1 MIEPFNPADKYADPV
16 LEAGLLNGLLQ
27 APESLLT
34 VSEALTPSA
43 FSKEAHRAVYE
54 ALTAGTDPD
63 VSELEPTEP
72 PADMLVAADQIR
84 ELAKKRALAL
94 MSQGTRDDLKTGK
107 SADEIKATLETS
119 LLMIEAQQT
128 PDLFRPMPR
137 AFPGLLE
144 DYKRKQIR
152 REELGNI
159 GLNTH
164 IKGLNDKIG
173 GLQPGIHVLGA
184 KPGMGKTTF
193 TLQLATHIATEG
205 YPVVFLSFEE
215 SLHRLTLKAL
225 CQQAGLDLDAYGK
238 GKGDISAL
246 EDAMQ
251 QHSHKLDRLWIM
263 ESRPGLS
270 VPQVKAKMLQAM
282 KETNQRHGLIIV
294 DYLQVWAATQ
304 KEKRSD
310 FRHDVS
316 ALIAELRRLS
326 LDLEI
331 PVLAISSQS
340 RGAYSKGASTAKDID
355 KADDLSSLK
364 ESGELEYTADT
375 VWFLIPRES
384 MGHSPKVRPLDLS
397 ITKNRYGETGK
408 IPLLFNMGKG
418 IITGESKAEK

>member
-1 MIEPFNPADKYADPV
+1 MIEPFNPADKYVDPV

-54 ALTAGTDPD
+54 DLTAGIDPD
-63 VSELEPTEP
+63 VSDLEPTEP

-94 MSQGTRDDLKTGK
+94 ITQGTRDDLKTGK
-107 SADEIKATLETS
+107 SADEIKAMLEAS

-152 REELGNI
+152 REELGNV
-159 GLNTH
+159 GLNTP
-164 IKGLNDKIG
+164 IPALNKMLG
-173 GLQPGIHVLGA
+173 GLQPGIHTLA
-184 KPGMGKTTF
+184 APPGMGKTTF
-193 TLQLATHIATEG
+193 TLQLGSHVAAEG
-205 YPVVFLSFEE
+205 YPVIFLSFEE
-215 SLHRLTLKAL
+215 SLNRLTLKAL
-225 CQQAGLDLDAYGK
+225 CQQAGLDLKAYTDGR
-238 GKGDISAL
+238 GDISAL

-282 KETNQRHGLIIV
+282 KETDQRHGLIIV

-304 KEKRSD
+304 RAPGSD
-310 FRHDVS
+310 AFRHDVS
-316 ALIAELRRLS
+316 ALIADLRRLS

-340 RGAYSKGASTAKDID
+340 RGAYKGAVSS
-355 KADDLSSLK
+355 DDLSSLK

-375 VWFLIPRES
+375 AWFLIARETP
-384 MGHSPKVRPLDLS
+384 GHSPKVRPLYLS

-418 IITGESKAEK
+418 TILEVAEK